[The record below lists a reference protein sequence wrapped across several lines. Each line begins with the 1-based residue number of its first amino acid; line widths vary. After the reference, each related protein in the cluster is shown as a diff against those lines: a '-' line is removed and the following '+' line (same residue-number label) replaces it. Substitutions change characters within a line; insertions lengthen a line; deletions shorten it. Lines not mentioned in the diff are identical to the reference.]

1 MIISAVQS
9 FDVVQA
15 AGSVGH
21 GDCNSCGAGQV
32 RPGTRL
38 PEVLVPILYGTII
51 QKISPRNSLIKIGD
65 HWLTI
70 SQTPL

>member
-38 PEVLVPILYGTII
+38 PEVLVPILYGTL
-51 QKISPRNSLIKIGD
+51 QYNSG
-65 HWLTI
+65 
-70 SQTPL
+70 

>member
-38 PEVLVPILYGTII
+38 PEVLVPILYGTL
-51 QKISPRNSLIKIGD
+51 QYNSGYKINIFSFYL
-65 HWLTI
+65 
-70 SQTPL
+70 Q